1 MIVLL
6 AKYHCKPGT
15 ADQVQQYLHEM
26 KQLVDQAEP
35 GCALYC
41 VSRGQEN
48 PDHFLLYEH
57 YVDQAAFDS
66 HRVTP
71 HFKEIIEGKIM
82 PLLQRRE
89 RELFTLL

>member
-15 ADQVQQYLHEM
+15 ADEVQQYLHQV
-26 KQLVDQAEP
+26 KPLVEKSEP

-41 VSRGQEN
+41 VSRSQEN

-57 YVDQAAFDS
+57 YVDQAAFDG
-66 HRVTP
+66 HRETA

-82 PLLQRRE
+82 PLLERRE
-89 RELFTLL
+89 RELSTLL